1 MALLSQFVT
10 MAPLHKI
17 VDEELAREFNKRC
30 GRPAFPIKVPKFGR
44 GVRFAF
50 GEPTEQ
56 QDINKMVEYLVL
68 EGPAQAIRGHIPN
81 YDAYAG
87 RRIADSE
94 LQGFNVM
101 LDTLR
106 TDPDLARRPLD
117 AICARQLLVDIEE
130 NFVRARISAG
140 YAKTR
145 PPYLRDREQMTD
157 FLMSLPSRR
166 VATMIQYHYLKD
178 VERDWDINDL
188 RDIFALSSAIPYCD
202 MVVTDRKAWDVT
214 TKRAHLGEE
223 FDTQIFPTLDDLVA
237 HLGL

>member
-1 MALLSQFVT
+1 
-10 MAPLHKI
+10 
-17 VDEELAREFNKRC
+17 
-30 GRPAFPIKVPKFGR
+30 
-44 GVRFAF
+44 
-50 GEPTEQ
+50 
-56 QDINKMVEYLVL
+56 
-68 EGPAQAIRGHIPN
+68 
-81 YDAYAG
+81 
-87 RRIADSE
+87 
-94 LQGFNVM
+94 
-101 LDTLR
+101 
-106 TDPDLARRPLD
+106 
-117 AICARQLLVDIEE
+117 
-130 NFVRARISAG
+130 
-140 YAKTR
+140 
-145 PPYLRDREQMTD
+145 MTD